1 VQVPQLQWC
10 ASYRH
15 VVHTYVPRTPAQHS
29 IVIDSWLASSPSSY
43 PCLSSGTKGPIGT
56 TIFRP
61 LVERLRAM
69 GVKVLGEPHGVA

>member
-1 VQVPQLQWC
+1 M
-10 ASYRH
+10 
-15 VVHTYVPRTPAQHS
+15 QHS

-43 PCLSSGTKGPIGT
+43 PCPSPGTKGPIGT
-56 TIFRP
+56 TIFGP